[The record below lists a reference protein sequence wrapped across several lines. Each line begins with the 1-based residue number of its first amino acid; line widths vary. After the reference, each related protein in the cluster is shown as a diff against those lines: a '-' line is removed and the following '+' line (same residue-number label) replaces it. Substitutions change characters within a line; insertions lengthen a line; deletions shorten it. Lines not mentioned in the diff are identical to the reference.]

1 MKMTNFFKMAL
12 MGIFAAGVFTACGGS
27 DDDNPNPNPGGG
39 DDTKTAPTITLTG
52 AQTSGSESSSLTFKL
67 TLKNAQ
73 SAKYFT
79 VLTSELNNALN
90 SATLEEL
97 IQSEGNALTSS
108 QLQNALGQGLD
119 LVFTQLEP
127 NTEYTCAVYA
137 VNGTESAVK
146 SASATTANGGGG
158 SVTPGTGSDAYNAWI
173 GTWNVTSTS
182 SLASQK
188 AISFTVS
195 IAQLEADQSYAVTGW
210 GISTAAA
217 QQPVG
222 ALFNAEDGGLYFVNG
237 QEFGETTGPQNETL
251 VITYLGVCGYQG
263 SWTVVSGDYYGLI
276 GAMGADG
283 NSATMTGEELEISTG
298 GSSSAVIP
306 VYTFD
311 FFGMIQGQNS
321 FYTFQTAA
329 GFTADDYPIG
339 PYTLTK
345 SGSAASS
352 KGLRTYYAAPQ
363 AKKAG
368 YPVRLLSE
376 EVRTAIVAK

>member
-12 MGIFAAGVFTACGGS
+12 MGIFAAGVFTACGG
-27 DDDNPNPNPGGG
+27 DDDNPNPNPNPGGG
-39 DDTKTAPTITLTG
+39 DDSKTAPTITLTG

-67 TLKNAQ
+67 TLKNAE
-73 SAKYFT
+73 SAKYLT
-79 VLTSELNNALN
+79 VPTSELNNALN

-97 IQSEGNALTSS
+97 VQSEGNALTSS

-146 SASATTANGGGG
+146 SATATTANGGGG

-182 SLASQK
+182 SLIGSDPM
-188 AISFTVS
+188 SFTVS
-195 IAQLEADQSYAVTGW
+195 IAELNADQSYAITGW
-210 GISTAAA
+210 GISVVAA
-217 QQPVG
+217 QQPAG
-222 ALFNAEDGGLYFVNG
+222 AIFNSEDGKFYFVNG
-237 QEFGETTGPQNETL
+237 QELGEVSGPQGESL
-251 VITYLGVCGYQG
+251 MVTYLGVCGYNNG
-263 SWTVVSGDYYGLI
+263 WTVVTGDYNGLI
-276 GAMGADG
+276 GTLSEDG
-283 NSATMTGEELEISTG
+283 NTATFEGESIEISTG
-298 GSSSAVIP
+298 DVVP

-311 FFGMIQGQNS
+311 FFAMGTDS
-321 FYTFQTAA
+321 FYLYKTAD
-329 GFTADDYPIG
+329 GFTDEDYPIG

-352 KGLRTYYAAPQ
+352 KGLHTYFAAPQ

>member
-12 MGIFAAGVFTACGGS
+12 MGIFAAGVFTACGG
-27 DDDNPNPNPGGG
+27 DDDNPNPGGG
-39 DDTKTAPTITLTG
+39 DDPKTAPTITLTG

-73 SAKYFT
+73 SAKYLT

-97 IQSEGNALTSS
+97 VQSEGNALTSS

-146 SASATTANGGGG
+146 SATATTANGGGG

-182 SLASQK
+182 SLKGSDPM
-188 AISFTVS
+188 SFTVS
-195 IAQLEADQSYAVTGW
+195 IAELIKADQSYAITGW
-210 GISTAAA
+210 GISVVAA
-217 QQPVG
+217 QQPAG
-222 ALFNAEDGGLYFVNG
+222 AIFNSEDGKFYFVNG
-237 QEFGETTGPQNETL
+237 QEFGEVFGPQGESL
-251 VITYLGVCGYQG
+251 MVTYLGVCGYNNG
-263 SWTVVSGDYYGLI
+263 WTVVTGDYYGLI
-276 GAMGADG
+276 GTLSEDG
-283 NSATMTGEELEISTG
+283 NTATFEGESIEILTGD
-298 GSSSAVIP
+298 VVP

-311 FFGMIQGQNS
+311 FFAMGADS
-321 FYTFQTAA
+321 FYLCKTAD
-329 GFTADDYPIG
+329 GFTDEDYPIG

-352 KGLRTYYAAPQ
+352 KGLHTYFAAPQ

-368 YPVRLLSE
+368 YPVRLLSK
-376 EVRTAIVAK
+376 EVRTAILAK

>member
-12 MGIFAAGVFTACGGS
+12 MGIFAVGALTACGGG
-27 DDDNPNPNPGGG
+27 DDDNPNPTPGGGGGG
-39 DDTKTAPTITLTG
+39 DDTQTAPTITLTG

-73 SAKYFT
+73 SGKY
-79 VLTSELNNALN
+79 LMAPTSDINNAMN

-97 IQSEGNALTSS
+97 IQSEGNALTSA
-108 QLQNALGQGLD
+108 QLQNALGEGFD
-119 LVFTQLEP
+119 MVFTQLEP

-137 VNGTESAVK
+137 VNGSESAVK
-146 SASATTANGGGG
+146 SAAATTANGGGG

-182 SLASQK
+182 SLSSQK

-195 IAQLEADQSYAVTGW
+195 IAELEADQSYAVTGW
-210 GISTAAA
+210 GISTVAA

-251 VITYLGVCGYQG
+251 VITYLGVCGYNG
-263 SWTVVSGDYYGLI
+263 AWTVVSGDYYGLI

-283 NSATMTGEELEISTG
+283 NSATMTGQELEISTG
-298 GSSSAVIP
+298 DVIP

-321 FYTFQTAA
+321 FYTFQPAT

-352 KGLRTYYAAPQ
+352 KGLRTYFAAPQ
-363 AKKAG
+363 AKKTG

>member
-12 MGIFAAGVFTACGGS
+12 MGIFAAGVFTACGG
-27 DDDNPNPNPGGG
+27 DDDNPNPNPNPGGG
-39 DDTKTAPTITLTG
+39 DDSKTAPTITLTG

-188 AISFTVS
+188 PISFTVS
-195 IAQLEADQSYAVTGW
+195 IAQLDADQSYAVTGW

-222 ALFNAEDGGLYFVNG
+222 ALFNAENGGLEFVNE
-237 QEFGETTGPQNETL
+237 QEFGQTTGPKGETL
-251 VITYLGVCGYQG
+251 TITYVGVCGYQG
-263 SWTVVSGDYYGLI
+263 SWTIVSGNYAGLI
-276 GAMGADG
+276 GAMGTDG
-283 NSATMTGEELEISTG
+283 TSATMTGEQLEISTG
-298 GSSSAVIP
+298 DVIP

-311 FFGMIQGQNS
+311 FFGMIEGSNS
-321 FYTFQTAA
+321 FYVFQTAA
-329 GFTADDYPIG
+329 GFTDEDYPIG

-352 KGLRTYYAAPQ
+352 KGLHTYFAAPQ

>member
-12 MGIFAAGVFTACGGS
+12 MGIFAAGVFTACGG
-27 DDDNPNPNPGGG
+27 DDDNPNPNPTPGGG
-39 DDTKTAPTITLTG
+39 DDSKTAPTITLTG

-73 SAKYFT
+73 SAKY
-79 VLTSELNNALN
+79 LMAPTSDINNAMN
-90 SATLEEL
+90 SVTLEEL

-108 QLQNALGQGLD
+108 QLQNALGEGFD
-119 LVFTQLEP
+119 MVFTQLEP

-146 SASATTANGGGG
+146 SAAATTANGGGG

-182 SLASQK
+182 SLASQQPV
-188 AISFTVS
+188 SFTVS
-195 IAQLEADQSYAVTGW
+195 IAQLDADQSYAVTGW

-217 QQPVG
+217 QQPVS
-222 ALFNAEDGGLYFVNG
+222 ALFNAENGGLEFVNG
-237 QEFGETTGPQNETL
+237 QEFGQTTGPQGETL
-251 VITYLGVCGYQG
+251 TITYLGVCGYQG
-263 SWTVVSGDYYGLI
+263 EWTVVSGNYAGLI
-276 GAMGADG
+276 GTMGANG
-283 NSATMTGEELEISTG
+283 TSATVIGEELEISTG
-298 GSSSAVIP
+298 EVIP

-311 FFGMIQGQNS
+311 FFGMIEGSNS

-352 KGLRTYYAAPQ
+352 KGLRTYFAAPQ
-363 AKKAG
+363 AKKTG
-368 YPVRLLSE
+368 YPVRLLSK
-376 EVRTAIVAK
+376 EVRTAILAK